1 MSTITIIL
9 LVALAAIAAATLI
22 ARGVAAHR
30 AQQRAAREALE
41 RLGFRP
47 CPEEKV
53 WLGLAVTFTF
63 STFLLMPLWHLYGS
77 QNPPSE
83 SYRISPAQ
91 FQAKVNAFV
100 EQYTAGQEER
110 EEKGIPIVHPEPGSD
125 VYLMAKS
132 WVWYPILELE
142 KGQTY
147 RIHLSS
153 VDVQHGLSIYP
164 LNMNFMAHVA
174 KMLSYRVITM
184 QARGLV
190 PNYEASMTK
199 LFSSELGQRI
209 ARTAMKVTGLY
220 GQLSVGSPWAASRGR
235 YGETT
240 GEWSAEDAAGF
251 CRIAALPGLLH
262 ARAGGGS

>member
-1 MSTITIIL
+1 MSITPP
-9 LVALAAIAAATLI
+9 
-22 ARGVAAHR
+22 
-30 AQQRAAREALE
+30 E
-41 RLGFRP
+41 RIWWKPLHT
-47 CPEEKV
+47 EEKV

-164 LNMNFMAHVA
+164 LNMNFMALPDYDYVLTVTPTQAGDFSILCNEYCGIGHH
-174 KMLSYRVITM
+174 KMV
-184 QARGLV
+184 G
-190 PNYEASMTK
+190 K
-199 LFSSELGQRI
+199 LIVKE
-209 ARTAMKVTGLY
+209 
-220 GQLSVGSPWAASRGR
+220 
-235 YGETT
+235 
-240 GEWSAEDAAGF
+240 
-251 CRIAALPGLLH
+251 
-262 ARAGGGS
+262 